1 MYRKKLILGL
11 SVLALSSVSAQA
23 AKMVNITQP
32 PIDAALV
39 LEYDA
44 AVQATNL
51 YVAFE
56 TIKPLDN
63 KDINIGKPSAIKSNE
78 ISNISQIIIKTA
90 SWALK
95 NGKTVKCGLPKQGL
109 ELSKINYI
117 QLATSTATKE
127 YTCFI
132 K

>member
-23 AKMVNITQP
+23 AKMVNVTQP
-32 PIDAALV
+32 PIDANLV

-51 YVAFE
+51 FTSLE
-56 TIKPLDN
+56 TLKPLDH
-63 KDINIGKPSAIKSNE
+63 KDINIGKPSAVKSNE

-90 SWALK
+90 AWGLA
-95 NGKTVKCGLPKQGL
+95 NGKTVKCDIPKQGL